1 MTSIRRIYA
10 YLITFA
16 GLSLL
21 TLAVANLGQ
30 LLLGL
35 ALPSGALT
43 TAESVRDSTAQY
55 AAAALVGLPVWLL
68 HWLWIQ
74 RTARRDEGER
84 SSTLRRLFL
93 YAVVATS
100 MLVLAGSLQ
109 DTLESAFN
117 LLLGGSGGALGVVR
131 PLPFVLTAGVVW
143 LGHWRVIE
151 ADRRLVGETRG
162 SGTLR
167 RWYLFGLAFV
177 GLMGMLIGLSGL
189 VEAVWRGLTT
199 TGTPIGPG
207 VASGAATS
215 LVGLGVW
222 VGHWRFLPS
231 RLPVSAEAEDGTS
244 VLRSVYLFLTLSVVV
259 ARTLVAASQVLY
271 YIVARLLGVDQPGG
285 ASGNL
290 LQAAA
295 EPSSVLLVYG
305 AAWAYQRVA
314 IREQARAFDE
324 APRQAG
330 VRRLYTYLV
339 ALAGLSVLVVGV
351 AGLLWTLADAVVVGP
366 GSMDV
371 RQQVALFATL
381 AVVGLPVW
389 VLHWR
394 ATVDASEAHSLARR
408 LYLYVS
414 LIAAA
419 LALIGAAAAAL
430 YRLINVAL
438 GASLNTSAVLDLTH
452 ALAVVA
458 VSSVVAVYH
467 WRIIRADSARG
478 APETS
483 QPSTNEATVH
493 IEADDAASLARAL
506 EALRATGVRVS
517 VHQ

>member
-21 TLAVANLGQ
+21 AWAVASLGQ
-30 LLLGL
+30 LLIGLSLPLGVVR
-35 ALPSGALT
+35 
-43 TAESVRDSTAQY
+43 TAESVRDSLALY

-68 HWLWIQ
+68 HWTWVQ
-74 RTARRDEGER
+74 RTARGDSGER

-100 MLVLAGSLQ
+100 VLVLAGSLR
-109 DTLESAFN
+109 DALEQTFS
-117 LLLGGSGGALGVVR
+117 LLLGGSGRALGAAL
-131 PLPFVLTAGVVW
+131 PLPFALTAVVVW
-143 LGHWRVIE
+143 LAHWRVIE
-151 ADRRLVGETRG
+151 TDRRLVGETGG
-162 SGTLR
+162 SATLR
-167 RWYLFGLAFV
+167 RWYLFGIAFV

-189 VEAVWRGLTT
+189 VEAIWRGLTT
-199 TGTPIGPG
+199 TGTPIGTA
-207 VASGAATS
+207 VASAAATS
-215 LVGLGVW
+215 LVGMGVW
-222 VGHWRFLPS
+222 VGHWRLLPA
-231 RLPVSAEAEDGTS
+231 RLPESAEAEDGTS

-259 ARTLVAASQVLY
+259 ASTLVAASQVLY
-271 YIVARLLGVDQPGG
+271 FVVARMLGVEQPAG
-285 ASGNL
+285 AGGNL
-290 LQAAA
+290 LQVAAG
-295 EPSSVLLVYG
+295 PGSVVLVYG
-305 AAWAYQRVA
+305 TAWAYQRAA

-366 GSMDV
+366 GGTGV
-371 RQQVALFATL
+371 REQVALFATL

-438 GASLNTSAVLDLTH
+438 GASLDTSAVLDLTH
-452 ALAVVA
+452 ALAVAA

-467 WRIIRADSARG
+467 WHIIRADSARG
-478 APETS
+478 KPGTS
-483 QPSTNEATVH
+483 PPSPNEVTVH
-493 IEADDAASLARAL
+493 IEAEDAASLARAL
-506 EALRATGVRVS
+506 AALRATGVRVS